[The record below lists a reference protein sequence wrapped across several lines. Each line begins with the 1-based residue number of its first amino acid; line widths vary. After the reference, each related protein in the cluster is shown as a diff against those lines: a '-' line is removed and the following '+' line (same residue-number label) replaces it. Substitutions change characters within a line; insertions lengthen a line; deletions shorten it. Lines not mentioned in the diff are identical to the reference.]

1 MPRGQTVLVRITKPA
16 FSLLLLL
23 LATSTGKWFD
33 AVCFNQLREV
43 DAQADI
49 ATMQI
54 ADDELLYKCV
64 EVNRTEEDS
73 HDSVM
78 HILRFPAARNLTALD
93 ADLGGEILFFRQ
105 DDLDLFD

>member
-1 MPRGQTVLVRITKPA
+1 MPRDQRVLVRITKPA

-54 ADDELLYKCV
+54 ADDEILY
-64 EVNRTEEDS
+64 
-73 HDSVM
+73 
-78 HILRFPAARNLTALD
+78 
-93 ADLGGEILFFRQ
+93 
-105 DDLDLFD
+105 